1 MTKKKA
7 PLPGQKPPQDEGTVP
22 GRAGSAG
29 LSESARPRRNRQRG
43 FGRGALTAIA
53 VLMMI
58 SGAIRVGLGIDG
70 ARALEADAAP
80 PVAEPASDAANMAL
94 LASLRD
100 REKRLSGAEA
110 QLADHRQALALAE
123 KTIDAKLAALKEA
136 EAALSATIARA
147 ETASEDDLT
156 KLTAVYEKMKPVEA
170 AALFETMA
178 PEFAA
183 GFLGRMRPEAAA
195 GIMAGLS
202 PKAAYAMSVLLA
214 GRNAK
219 VPKQ

>member
-1 MTKKKA
+1 MA
-7 PLPGQKPPQDEGTVP
+7 I
-22 GRAGSAG
+22 AG
-29 LSESARPRRNRQRG
+29 L
-43 FGRGALTAIA
+43 L
-53 VLMMI
+53 MI
-58 SGAIRVGLGIDG
+58 SGVIRVGLGITG
-70 ARALEADAAP
+70 ARALETDVAP
-80 PVAEPASDAANMAL
+80 KVAVPASDAANMAL
-94 LASLRD
+94 LASLQE
-100 REKRLSGAEA
+100 REKRLSGVEA
-110 QLADHRQALALAE
+110 QLADRQQAMALAE

-136 EAALSATIARA
+136 ESALSATIARA
-147 ETASEDDLT
+147 ETASEDDLA
-156 KLTAVYEKMKPVEA
+156 KLTAVYEKMKPAEA

-195 GIMAGLS
+195 GILAGLS